1 MSEKYWNVRGYFGDQ
16 VVDLLVAANT
26 RHRAIRA
33 VTDTLFVER
42 VKAGTVIN
50 RMATG
55 DRLILD
61 DAPGVA
67 LTDGDP
73 PIDWVDAAPPPA
85 VAAVLEDTP

>member
-55 DRLILD
+55 DRL
-61 DAPGVA
+61 
-67 LTDGDP
+67 
-73 PIDWVDAAPPPA
+73 WVDAAPPPA